1 MAHGSCARILGMP
14 CVALHTHAFQRRYGG
29 ARVDAEAVGA
39 TTLGATHLGLE
50 HKLELRA
57 VDNLEPLDV
66 AAMQRG
72 VLIAVDVGVEERVTL
87 DVHLAV

>member
-1 MAHGSCARILGMP
+1 MHFPSW
-14 CVALHTHAFQRRYGG
+14 YGG

-50 HKLELRA
+50 HKLELHA

-66 AAMQRG
+66 AAMQHG
-72 VLIAVDVGVEERVTL
+72 VLVAVDVGVEERVTL

>member
-1 MAHGSCARILGMP
+1 MEIHGNP
-14 CVALHTHAFQRRYGG
+14 FQRPAGNRISQL
-29 ARVDAEAVGA
+29 EANGKNVPA
-39 TTLGATHLGLE
+39 GLQ